1 MKQKCNRKQKRHV
14 PLAEFINGSD
24 ENNLA
29 EFPLALLSDFAPPNQ
44 KTVEF
49 QDTLTDWAT
58 GKEITRRVC
67 VTGSDK
73 FGLPTAKDEQVLMAL
88 IQLTGIVNS
97 FTN

>member
-1 MKQKCNRKQKRHV
+1 MTKKRNQGKAGPV
-14 PLAEFINGSD
+14 PLAEFVNGSD

-29 EFPLALLSDFAPPNQ
+29 EFPLALLADFAPPNQ

-58 GKEITRRVC
+58 GKEIIRRVC

-73 FGLPTAKDEQVLMAL
+73 SSRCHSIG
-88 IQLTGIVNS
+88 
-97 FTN
+97 